1 MSFAGM
7 QPEDGWVLGSS
18 YMRLCGRPGLGLGP
32 AKAPMRFLG
41 AGVGRTLQAQ
51 APTIRIWPT
60 NLGRVWPC
68 QLPTLKEETPG

>member
-32 AKAPMRFLG
+32 AKAPMRFPG
-41 AGVGRTLQAQ
+41 AGVGRTLHRLQPSGYGP
-51 APTIRIWPT
+51 PTWAGSGLVSVQR
-60 NLGRVWPC
+60 
-68 QLPTLKEETPG
+68 